1 MGPELTVA
9 VACDDR
15 LVKGIT
21 RVPELPAF
29 ALPLHLPL
37 ESCHDNLVDLS
48 GLHET
53 LSYFLGTE
61 RMTGRA
67 AVPVATAFADDQ
79 IATDRRVRLP
89 ALSSQAGA
97 GVRPA
102 GHL

>member
-29 ALPLHLPL
+29 ALPLHLPE
-37 ESCHDNLVDLS
+37 ESCHDNLVDLT

-53 LSYFLGTE
+53 LAYFLGTE
-61 RMTGRA
+61 RVTGRA
-67 AVPVATAFADDQ
+67 AAPATAAVADHR
-79 IATDRRVRLP
+79 AAGDRRVRLP
-89 ALSSQAGA
+89 ALSSEAGA
-97 GVRPA
+97 SARPA
-102 GHL
+102 GHP